1 MSLETRTVMLNGTE
15 FTLGKKYRDTVLG
28 TEGVAVASATHLTGC
43 DQIQLAAR
51 DANGMPYSVWI
62 DVTRIEGVTVEE
74 RPGGPGPEISQRHP
88 G

>member
-1 MSLETRTVMLNGTE
+1 MSLETRTVVLNGTE
-15 FTLGKKYRDTVLG
+15 FTLGQKYRDTVLG
-28 TEGVAVASATHLTGC
+28 TEGVAIAGASYMTGC

-74 RPGGPGPEISQRHP
+74 RPGGPGPDITQRHP

>member
-1 MSLETRTVMLNGTE
+1 MALQRRTVILNGTE
-15 FTLGKKYRDTVLG
+15 FTLGRKYRDTVLG
-28 TEGVAVASATHLTGC
+28 TEGVAIAGASYLTGC
-43 DQIQLAAR
+43 DQLQLAAR

-74 RPGGPGPEISQRHP
+74 RPGGPGPSIAARHP